1 MKTINYTI
9 TTITATNNIAV
20 AMFADKKYVYKTA
33 RNNKV
38 ALLETL
44 KAILNKALPSDQL
57 MEKPVL
63 IITTQSILKGFT
75 TGGFLDYVRTG
86 EDANGNKFA
95 DDEFQLICECA
106 ELYASRALNV
116 RFIDEKMISFK
127 DKEAQ
132 TIKQNAYNTVKQ
144 LSTKQAVQQTKAKT
158 QAQPVSEVNET
169 IKMINEQIKKAL
181 ADAHKNIIEVPVVG
195 TTIPHEI
202 TGIHDAGKVLLKPAP
217 AGTGIVAG
225 GPVRNVVELAGIQD
239 IVSKS
244 QGSNTPINIVR
255 ATFKALQELR
265 TVEEVAAIRGKAKE
279 EIL

>member
-20 AMFADKKYVYKTA
+20 AMFADKKYIYKTA

-44 KAILNKALPSDQL
+44 KAILNKALPSTEL

-86 EDANGNKFA
+86 EDSNGNKFA

-158 QAQPVSEVNET
+158 QTAPVSEVNET

-181 ADAHKNIIEVPVVG
+181 AEGNIE
-195 TTIPHEI
+195 TASKLTNMI
-202 TGIHDAGKVLLKPAP
+202 TQLTNPQTAPAP
-217 AGTGIVAG
+217 
-225 GPVRNVVELAGIQD
+225 
-239 IVSKS
+239 
-244 QGSNTPINIVR
+244 
-255 ATFKALQELR
+255 QE
-265 TVEEVAAIRGKAKE
+265 TNEE
-279 EIL
+279 EIPEDVQEVEDITEGSDEVEI

>member
-20 AMFADKKYVYKTA
+20 AMFADKKYIYKTA
-33 RNNKV
+33 RNNKI

-127 DKEAQ
+127 DKDAQ

-158 QAQPVSEVNET
+158 QTQPVSEVNET

-181 ADAHKNIIEVPVVG
+181 AEGNIETASKLTNMITQLTNPQAKPVVEETNEEEVPEDV
-195 TTIPHEI
+195 
-202 TGIHDAGKVLLKPAP
+202 
-217 AGTGIVAG
+217 
-225 GPVRNVVELAGIQD
+225 Q
-239 IVSKS
+239 
-244 QGSNTPINIVR
+244 
-255 ATFKALQELR
+255 
-265 TVEEVAAIRGKAKE
+265 EEVDETIDSD
-279 EIL
+279 EIEL

>member
-20 AMFADKKYVYKTA
+20 AMFAGQKYIYKTA
-33 RNNKV
+33 RNNKI

-44 KAILNKALPSDQL
+44 KAILNKALPSNQL

-116 RFIDEKMISFK
+116 RFIDEKMISYK
-127 DKEAQ
+127 DKDAQ

-144 LSTKQAVQQTKAKT
+144 LAKQQAVKNTKAEIK
-158 QAQPVSEVNET
+158 QQQQQQQVAPET
-169 IKMINEQIKKAL
+169 NSTIALLNAELQKAVREGNIQLATEYTKMIAQL
-181 ADAHKNIIEVPVVG
+181 S
-195 TTIPHEI
+195 
-202 TGIHDAGKVLLKPAP
+202 AP
-217 AGTGIVAG
+217 QPQA
-225 GPVRNVVELAGIQD
+225 P
-239 IVSKS
+239 
-244 QGSNTPINIVR
+244 
-255 ATFKALQELR
+255 
-265 TVEEVAAIRGKAKE
+265 VEEETNEE
-279 EIL
+279 EIPEDVQEENVDPTEGADEIEL

>member
-20 AMFADKKYVYKTA
+20 AMFADKKYIYKTA
-33 RNNKV
+33 RNNKI

-44 KAILNKALPSDQL
+44 KAILNKALPSTQL

-86 EDANGNKFA
+86 EDASGNAFA
-95 DDEFQLICECA
+95 EDEFQLICECA

-132 TIKQNAYNTVKQ
+132 TIKNNAYNTVKQ

-158 QAQPVSEVNET
+158 QTQPVSEVNET

-181 ADAHKNIIEVPVVG
+181 AEGNIETASKLTNMITQLTNPQAKPVVEETNEEEVPEDV
-195 TTIPHEI
+195 
-202 TGIHDAGKVLLKPAP
+202 
-217 AGTGIVAG
+217 
-225 GPVRNVVELAGIQD
+225 Q
-239 IVSKS
+239 
-244 QGSNTPINIVR
+244 
-255 ATFKALQELR
+255 
-265 TVEEVAAIRGKAKE
+265 EEVVDETIDSD
-279 EIL
+279 EIEL

>member
-20 AMFADKKYVYKTA
+20 AMFADKKYIYKTA
-33 RNNKV
+33 RNNKI

-44 KAILNKALPSDQL
+44 KAILNKALPSTQL

-158 QAQPVSEVNET
+158 QTQPVSEVNET

-181 ADAHKNIIEVPVVG
+181 AEGNIETASKLTNMITQLTNPQQQPAPQETNEEEVPEDV
-195 TTIPHEI
+195 
-202 TGIHDAGKVLLKPAP
+202 
-217 AGTGIVAG
+217 
-225 GPVRNVVELAGIQD
+225 Q
-239 IVSKS
+239 
-244 QGSNTPINIVR
+244 
-255 ATFKALQELR
+255 
-265 TVEEVAAIRGKAKE
+265 E
-279 EIL
+279 EIVDETIDSDEIEL

>member
-20 AMFADKKYVYKTA
+20 AMFADKKYIYKTA
-33 RNNKV
+33 RNNKI

-44 KAILNKALPSDQL
+44 KAILTKALPSAEL

-106 ELYASRALNV
+106 ELYASRTLNV

-181 ADAHKNIIEVPVVG
+181 AEGNIDTVSKLTNMITQLTNPQQQPVVEETNEEEVPEDV
-195 TTIPHEI
+195 
-202 TGIHDAGKVLLKPAP
+202 
-217 AGTGIVAG
+217 
-225 GPVRNVVELAGIQD
+225 Q
-239 IVSKS
+239 
-244 QGSNTPINIVR
+244 
-255 ATFKALQELR
+255 
-265 TVEEVAAIRGKAKE
+265 EEVVDETIDSD
-279 EIL
+279 EIEL

>member
-20 AMFADKKYVYKTA
+20 AMFADKKYIYKTA
-33 RNNKV
+33 RNNKI

-44 KAILNKALPSDQL
+44 KAILTKALPSDQL

-158 QAQPVSEVNET
+158 QAQPVSEINET

-181 ADAHKNIIEVPVVG
+181 AEGNIETASKLTNMITQLTNPQQKPVVEETNEEEVPEDV
-195 TTIPHEI
+195 
-202 TGIHDAGKVLLKPAP
+202 
-217 AGTGIVAG
+217 
-225 GPVRNVVELAGIQD
+225 Q
-239 IVSKS
+239 
-244 QGSNTPINIVR
+244 
-255 ATFKALQELR
+255 
-265 TVEEVAAIRGKAKE
+265 EEVVDETIDSD
-279 EIL
+279 EIEL

>member
-20 AMFADKKYVYKTA
+20 AMFADKKYIYKTA
-33 RNNKV
+33 RNNKI

-44 KAILNKALPSDQL
+44 KAILTKALPSDQL

-95 DDEFQLICECA
+95 EDEFQLICECA

-181 ADAHKNIIEVPVVG
+181 AEGNIETASKLTNMITQLTNPQAKPVVEETNEEEVPEDV
-195 TTIPHEI
+195 
-202 TGIHDAGKVLLKPAP
+202 
-217 AGTGIVAG
+217 
-225 GPVRNVVELAGIQD
+225 Q
-239 IVSKS
+239 
-244 QGSNTPINIVR
+244 
-255 ATFKALQELR
+255 
-265 TVEEVAAIRGKAKE
+265 EEVDETIDSD
-279 EIL
+279 EIEL

>member
-20 AMFADKKYVYKTA
+20 AMFADKKYIYKTA
-33 RNNKV
+33 RNNKI

-44 KAILNKALPSDQL
+44 KAILNKALPSTQL

-95 DDEFQLICECA
+95 EDEFQLICECA

-181 ADAHKNIIEVPVVG
+181 AEGNIETASKLTNMITQLTNPQAQKPVVEETNEEEVPEDV
-195 TTIPHEI
+195 
-202 TGIHDAGKVLLKPAP
+202 
-217 AGTGIVAG
+217 
-225 GPVRNVVELAGIQD
+225 Q
-239 IVSKS
+239 
-244 QGSNTPINIVR
+244 
-255 ATFKALQELR
+255 
-265 TVEEVAAIRGKAKE
+265 EEVVDETIDSD
-279 EIL
+279 EIEL

>member
-1 MKTINYTI
+1 
-9 TTITATNNIAV
+9 
-20 AMFADKKYVYKTA
+20 MFADKKYIYKTA
-33 RNNKV
+33 RNNKI

-86 EDANGNKFA
+86 KDANGNKFA

-106 ELYASRALNV
+106 ELYASRTLNV

-127 DKEAQ
+127 DKDAQ

-144 LSTKQAVQQTKAKT
+144 LSTKQAVQQTKAKIQT
-158 QAQPVSEVNET
+158 QPVSEVNET

-181 ADAHKNIIEVPVVG
+181 TEGNIETASKLTNMITQLTNPQAQQPVQETNEEEVPEDV
-195 TTIPHEI
+195 
-202 TGIHDAGKVLLKPAP
+202 
-217 AGTGIVAG
+217 
-225 GPVRNVVELAGIQD
+225 Q
-239 IVSKS
+239 
-244 QGSNTPINIVR
+244 
-255 ATFKALQELR
+255 
-265 TVEEVAAIRGKAKE
+265 EEVVDETIDSD
-279 EIL
+279 EIEL

>member
-20 AMFADKKYVYKTA
+20 AMFADKKYIYKTA
-33 RNNKV
+33 RNNKI

-44 KAILNKALPSDQL
+44 KAILTKALPSTQL

-127 DKEAQ
+127 DKDAQ

-158 QAQPVSEVNET
+158 QTQPVPQVSSLIAMYNE
-169 IKMINEQIKKAL
+169 EIKKAIAEGNTAL
-181 ADAHKNIIEVPVVG
+181 ASYYNGLIAQLLNPTAQQQPAPQETNEEEVPEDV
-195 TTIPHEI
+195 
-202 TGIHDAGKVLLKPAP
+202 
-217 AGTGIVAG
+217 
-225 GPVRNVVELAGIQD
+225 Q
-239 IVSKS
+239 
-244 QGSNTPINIVR
+244 
-255 ATFKALQELR
+255 
-265 TVEEVAAIRGKAKE
+265 EEVDETIDSD
-279 EIL
+279 EIEI

>member
-20 AMFADKKYVYKTA
+20 AMFADKKYIYKTA
-33 RNNKV
+33 RNNKI

-44 KAILNKALPSDQL
+44 KAILNKALPSTQL

-158 QAQPVSEVNET
+158 QTQPVSEVNET

-181 ADAHKNIIEVPVVG
+181 AEGNIETASKLTNMITQLTNPQAQQPVQETNEEEVPEDV
-195 TTIPHEI
+195 
-202 TGIHDAGKVLLKPAP
+202 
-217 AGTGIVAG
+217 
-225 GPVRNVVELAGIQD
+225 Q
-239 IVSKS
+239 
-244 QGSNTPINIVR
+244 
-255 ATFKALQELR
+255 
-265 TVEEVAAIRGKAKE
+265 EEVVDETIDSD
-279 EIL
+279 EIEL

>member
-20 AMFADKKYVYKTA
+20 AMFADKKYIYKTA
-33 RNNKV
+33 RNNKI

-44 KAILNKALPSDQL
+44 KAILNKALPSTQL

-127 DKEAQ
+127 DKDAQ

-158 QAQPVSEVNET
+158 QTQPVSEVNET

-181 ADAHKNIIEVPVVG
+181 AEGNIETASKLTNMITQLTNPQQQKPIVEETNEEEVPEDV
-195 TTIPHEI
+195 
-202 TGIHDAGKVLLKPAP
+202 
-217 AGTGIVAG
+217 
-225 GPVRNVVELAGIQD
+225 Q
-239 IVSKS
+239 
-244 QGSNTPINIVR
+244 
-255 ATFKALQELR
+255 
-265 TVEEVAAIRGKAKE
+265 EEVVDETIDSD
-279 EIL
+279 EIEL

>member
-20 AMFADKKYVYKTA
+20 AMFADKKYIYKTA
-33 RNNKV
+33 RNNKI

-44 KAILNKALPSDQL
+44 KAILTKALPSTEL

-95 DDEFQLICECA
+95 DDEFQLIRECA

-181 ADAHKNIIEVPVVG
+181 AEGNIETASKLTNMITQLTNPQAKPVVEETNEEEVPEDV
-195 TTIPHEI
+195 
-202 TGIHDAGKVLLKPAP
+202 
-217 AGTGIVAG
+217 
-225 GPVRNVVELAGIQD
+225 Q
-239 IVSKS
+239 
-244 QGSNTPINIVR
+244 
-255 ATFKALQELR
+255 
-265 TVEEVAAIRGKAKE
+265 EEVDETIDSD
-279 EIL
+279 EIEL

>member
-20 AMFADKKYVYKTA
+20 AMFADKKYIYKTA
-33 RNNKV
+33 RNNKI

-116 RFIDEKMISFK
+116 RFIDEKMISYK
-127 DKEAQ
+127 DKDAQ
-132 TIKQNAYNTVKQ
+132 TIKQNAYNQVK
-144 LSTKQAVQQTKAKT
+144 LLAKQVALKQTKAEVKS
-158 QAQPVSEVNET
+158 QPAQETNSTIALLNSELQKAIREGNIQLASEYT
-169 IKMINEQIKKAL
+169 KMIAQLTAPQPAPQETNEE
-181 ADAHKNIIEVPVVG
+181 EVPEDV
-195 TTIPHEI
+195 
-202 TGIHDAGKVLLKPAP
+202 
-217 AGTGIVAG
+217 
-225 GPVRNVVELAGIQD
+225 Q
-239 IVSKS
+239 
-244 QGSNTPINIVR
+244 
-255 ATFKALQELR
+255 
-265 TVEEVAAIRGKAKE
+265 EEVVDETLDADDIE
-279 EIL
+279 L

>member
-20 AMFADKKYVYKTA
+20 AMFADKKYIYKTA
-33 RNNKV
+33 RNNKI

-44 KAILNKALPSDQL
+44 KAILTKALPSDQL

-127 DKEAQ
+127 DKDAQ

-158 QAQPVSEVNET
+158 QTQPVSEVNET

-181 ADAHKNIIEVPVVG
+181 AEGNIDTASKLTNMITQLTNPQTAPAPQETNEVEVPEDV
-195 TTIPHEI
+195 
-202 TGIHDAGKVLLKPAP
+202 
-217 AGTGIVAG
+217 
-225 GPVRNVVELAGIQD
+225 Q
-239 IVSKS
+239 
-244 QGSNTPINIVR
+244 
-255 ATFKALQELR
+255 
-265 TVEEVAAIRGKAKE
+265 EEVVDETIDSD
-279 EIL
+279 EIDI

>member
-20 AMFADKKYVYKTA
+20 AMFADKKYIYKTA
-33 RNNKV
+33 RNNKI

-44 KAILNKALPSDQL
+44 KAILTKALPSDQL

-86 EDANGNKFA
+86 EDSNGNKFA

-181 ADAHKNIIEVPVVG
+181 AEGNIETASKLTNMITQLTNPQTKPVVEETNEEEVPEDV
-195 TTIPHEI
+195 
-202 TGIHDAGKVLLKPAP
+202 
-217 AGTGIVAG
+217 
-225 GPVRNVVELAGIQD
+225 Q
-239 IVSKS
+239 
-244 QGSNTPINIVR
+244 
-255 ATFKALQELR
+255 
-265 TVEEVAAIRGKAKE
+265 EEVVDETIDSD
-279 EIL
+279 EIVL

>member
-20 AMFADKKYVYKTA
+20 AMFADKKYIYKTA

-86 EDANGNKFA
+86 EDASGNKFA

-158 QAQPVSEVNET
+158 QTAPVSEVNET

-181 ADAHKNIIEVPVVG
+181 AEGNIETASKLTNMITQLTNPQTAPAPQETNEEEVPEDV
-195 TTIPHEI
+195 
-202 TGIHDAGKVLLKPAP
+202 
-217 AGTGIVAG
+217 
-225 GPVRNVVELAGIQD
+225 Q
-239 IVSKS
+239 
-244 QGSNTPINIVR
+244 
-255 ATFKALQELR
+255 
-265 TVEEVAAIRGKAKE
+265 EEVDETIDSD
-279 EIL
+279 EIEL